1 MLVKTLGLSKLV
13 YAASMVR
20 VPEMVIK
27 LGTRKNNKIF
37 AKNKNDKIKDLL
49 YINLCQTVDLT
60 FAQWLN
66 LYA

>member
-1 MLVKTLGLSKLV
+1 MLDYFKELRTGHPD
-13 YAASMVR
+13 